1 MTYPGLSTGI
11 GMLVFTESNLGEFQV
26 GYLALFRPFSVT
38 HSFDWFQLML
48 MFLKA
53 SFLVL
58 HLLYINDLPDDVFS
72 NITAYADGTTSHC
85 KCDQLF
91 DVVATRIGE

>member
-1 MTYPGLSTGI
+1 
-11 GMLVFTESNLGEFQV
+11 MLVFTESNLAEFQV

-38 HSFDWFQLML
+38 HGFDWFQLML

-58 HLLYINDLPDDVFS
+58 HLLYINDLPDDVFRMMS
-72 NITAYADGTTSHC
+72 SVILLPMLMVLLSTVRVISYSMW
-85 KCDQLF
+85 Q
-91 DVVATRIGE
+91 

>member
-1 MTYPGLSTGI
+1 
-11 GMLVFTESNLGEFQV
+11 MLVFTESNLVEFQV

-38 HSFDWFQLML
+38 HGFDWFQLML

-58 HLLYINDLPDDVFS
+58 HLLYINDLPDDVFRMMS
-72 NITAYADGTTSHC
+72 SVILLPMLMVLLSTVSVISYSMW
-85 KCDQLF
+85 Q
-91 DVVATRIGE
+91 

>member
-1 MTYPGLSTGI
+1 
-11 GMLVFTESNLGEFQV
+11 
-26 GYLALFRPFSVT
+26 
-38 HSFDWFQLML
+38 ML

-91 DVVATRIGE
+91 DVVATRIGEW